1 MNTALW
7 IIAILLAAAFV
18 AAGAMKTAQP
28 REKLVAAGMAWAG
41 DWPAGAVK
49 AIGAAEVLGGL
60 GLVLPAALGVA
71 PVLTAWAALGLALTM
86 VGAAAVHARRKEYPG
101 IAVNLVLLVL
111 AAAVAW
117 GRFGPQ
123 AF

>member
-1 MNTALW
+1 M
-7 IIAILLAAAFV
+7 
-18 AAGAMKTAQP
+18 
-28 REKLVAAGMAWAG
+28 
-41 DWPAGAVK
+41 
-49 AIGAAEVLGGL
+49 LGGL

-86 VGAAAVHARRKEYPG
+86 VGAAVVHARRKEYPG

-111 AAAVAW
+111 TATVAW